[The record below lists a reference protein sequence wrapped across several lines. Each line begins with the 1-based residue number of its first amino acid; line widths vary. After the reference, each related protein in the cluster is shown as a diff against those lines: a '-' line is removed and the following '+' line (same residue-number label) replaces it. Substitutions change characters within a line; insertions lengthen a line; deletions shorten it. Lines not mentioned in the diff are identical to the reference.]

1 MACMENVCRNHSCDF
16 QQFSNE
22 TIKEC
27 PRCGDK
33 VLNFFDENPYENESP
48 RGDDETDMM
57 DDED

>member
-1 MACMENVCRNHSCDF
+1 MACMENVCSRYACDF

-33 VLNFFDENPYENESP
+33 VLNFFDEDLDQYQNESP
-48 RGDDETDMM
+48 SGDDYDDME
-57 DDED
+57 DD